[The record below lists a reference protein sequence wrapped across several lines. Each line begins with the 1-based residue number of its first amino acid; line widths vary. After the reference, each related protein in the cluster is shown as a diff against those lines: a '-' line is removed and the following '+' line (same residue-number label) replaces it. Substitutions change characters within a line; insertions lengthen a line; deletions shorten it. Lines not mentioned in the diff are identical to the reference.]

1 MKRLLLIP
9 ALALALAS
17 SSCGALFQRHE
28 LVTPTLSTNALGVV
42 TTTFDTNVFYLVNP
56 AVTNALAKGGELA
69 GRAPFPYG
77 TIAAGVLTVVSGV
90 LGLIVK
96 LKSDKAALVP
106 ALIMGIEKAPNNEG
120 TKQMVQ
126 TVATAA
132 GVQKRL
138 DQEVQKITR

>member
-1 MKRLLLIP
+1 MKRLLLIT

-28 LVTPTLSTNALGVV
+28 VVTPTASTNALGVV
-42 TTTFDTNVFYLVNP
+42 TITLDTNVYYLVNP
-56 AVTNALAKGGELA
+56 GVTNALAKGEELA

-77 TIAAGVLTVVSGV
+77 TIAAGVLAVVSSV
-90 LGLIVK
+90 LGLMVK